1 MQENSLIHVGKH
13 LDKKAKV
20 NIQIFGLINWE
31 TDNYNIL
38 IAFKSQEVKAQLV
51 SRLAYNTMMIVDASS
66 SPPVSHVI

>member
-1 MQENSLIHVGKH
+1 MQENGLIHVGKR

-20 NIQIFGLINWE
+20 NFQIFDLINWE

-38 IAFKSQEVKAQLV
+38 IAFKSQEEKAQLV

>member
-1 MQENSLIHVGKH
+1 MQENGLIHVGKR
-13 LDKKAKV
+13 LYKKAKV
-20 NIQIFGLINWE
+20 NFQIFDLINWE

-51 SRLAYNTMMIVDASS
+51 SRLAHNTRMIVDASS

>member
-1 MQENSLIHVGKH
+1 MQENGLIHVGKR

-20 NIQIFGLINWE
+20 NFQIFDLINWE

-51 SRLAYNTMMIVDASS
+51 NRLAYNTMMIVDASS